1 MYLAASADKA
11 NRLFSKDMNRFQAR
25 ATPHYPLNKYALLPI
40 SLPVE

>member
-11 NRLFSKDMNRFQAR
+11 DRLFSHDMNRFQVT

-40 SLPVE
+40 SLAVE